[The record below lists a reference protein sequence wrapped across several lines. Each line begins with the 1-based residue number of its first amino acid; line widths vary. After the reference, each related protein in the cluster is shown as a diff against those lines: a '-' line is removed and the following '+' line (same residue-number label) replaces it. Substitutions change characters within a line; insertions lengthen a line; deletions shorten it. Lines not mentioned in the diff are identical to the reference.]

1 MFEFA
6 LPWLL
11 LAAPL
16 PLLIRAR
23 RPEQD
28 GSALWL
34 PFFSRW
40 QQLASRERPTR
51 DPRRRLLLWAIWLLL
66 LLAAAQPRWL
76 GEPISQPRSGRD
88 LMLAIDISGSMEA
101 TDLTLDGAPATR
113 LDVLKQ
119 VVGDFIARRTG
130 DRIGLVLFGERAYLQ
145 APLSF
150 DRTTIN
156 QLLQEAEI
164 GLAGAQRTAIGD
176 GMGMALKHL
185 HDSPAKRRAMIL
197 VTDGANNSGA
207 LTPVQATALATQEN
221 VTVYTI
227 GVGADEMLVNDWPF
241 GRRRVNPSADLD
253 EDSLK
258 HIASETGGDY
268 FRARDQQSLQQIYQ
282 QLDALEPAA
291 SDSDTVRPQTALY
304 YWPLAVAFLLAFA
317 RWLAAIAQAAA
328 WTRRTKQP
336 SVSESSPASAN
347 TLDAYPNN
355 VNGRQPS

>member
-11 LAAPL
+11 LLLPL
-16 PLLIRAR
+16 PLLIRPR
-23 RPEQD
+23 RPEQQ
-28 GSALWL
+28 GRALWL

-40 QQLASRERPTR
+40 QQLASDVPPSS
-51 DPRRRLLLWAIWLLL
+51 DPRRRSLLWLLWILL

-101 TDLTLDGAPATR
+101 TDLTLNGAPATR
-113 LDVLKQ
+113 LDVLKH
-119 VVGDFIARRTG
+119 VVSDFIERRTG

-150 DRTTIN
+150 DRHTIK

-164 GLAGAQRTAIGD
+164 GLAGAQRTAVGD
-176 GMGMALKHL
+176 GMGMALKYL
-185 HDSPAKRRAMIL
+185 HDSPATRRAMIL
-197 VTDGANNSGA
+197 VTDGANNSGT
-207 LTPVQATALATQEN
+207 LTPEQSTELAKSEN

-253 EDSLK
+253 EAALTK
-258 HIASETGGDY
+258 IADATGGSY
-268 FRARDQQSLQQIYQ
+268 FRARDQQSLSEIYRV
-282 QLDALEPAA
+282 LDTLEPVA
-291 SDSDTVRPQTALY
+291 SDSDTVRPQQALF
-304 YWPLAVAFLLAFA
+304 YWPLAIAFLLASW
-317 RWLAAIAQAAA
+317 RWLLALRRAAQPIVATGKPAEEQA
-328 WTRRTKQP
+328 
-336 SVSESSPASAN
+336 
-347 TLDAYPNN
+347 
-355 VNGRQPS
+355 

>member
-11 LAAPL
+11 LALPL
-16 PLLIRAR
+16 PFFIRAR
-23 RPEQD
+23 RPELQ

-40 QQLASRERPTR
+40 QQLANQERPTR
-51 DPRRRLLLWAIWLLL
+51 DPRRRLLLWLIWILL

-76 GEPISQPRSGRD
+76 GEPLSQPRSGRD

-101 TDLTLDGAPATR
+101 TDLTLNGAPATR
-113 LDVLKQ
+113 LDVLKH
-119 VVGDFIARRTG
+119 VVGEFIERRTG

-150 DRTTIN
+150 DRRTIN
-156 QLLQEAEI
+156 QLLQESEI
-164 GLAGAQRTAIGD
+164 GLAGAQRTAVGD

-185 HDSPAKRRAMIL
+185 HDSPAKKRAMIL
-197 VTDGANNSGA
+197 VTDGANNSGT
-207 LTPVQATALATQEN
+207 LTPEQSTTLAKEES

-253 EDSLK
+253 EEALK
-258 HIASETGGDY
+258 AIASETGGEY
-268 FRARDQQSLQQIYQ
+268 FRARDQQSLAQIYQ
-282 QLDALEPAA
+282 LLDQLEPVA
-291 SDSDTVRPQTALY
+291 SDADTVRPQTALF
-304 YWPLAVAFLLAFA
+304 YWPLAVAFLLALWRWSRLLMAA
-317 RWLAAIAQAAA
+317 RTAQA
-328 WTRRTKQP
+328 TRAQVAGEQ
-336 SVSESSPASAN
+336 S
-347 TLDAYPNN
+347 
-355 VNGRQPS
+355 

>member
-1 MFEFA
+1 MFDFA

-11 LAAPL
+11 LLLPL
-16 PLLIRAR
+16 PLLLRPR
-23 RPEQD
+23 RPELQ

-40 QQLASRERPTR
+40 QQLASHKESSR
-51 DPRRRLLLWAIWLLL
+51 DPRRRTLLWLLWCL
-66 LLAAAQPRWL
+66 LVLAAAQPRWL

-101 TDLTLDGAPATR
+101 TDLTLNGAPATR

-119 VVGDFIARRTG
+119 VVGEFIVRRTG

-150 DRTTIN
+150 DRNTIK

-185 HDSPAKRRAMIL
+185 HDSPATRRAMIL
-197 VTDGANNSGA
+197 VTDGANNSGT
-207 LTPVQATALATQEN
+207 LTPEQTTELAKREN

-253 EDSLK
+253 EAALTK
-258 HIASETGGDY
+258 IADATGGSY
-268 FRARDQQSLQQIYQ
+268 FRARDQQSLSDIYR
-282 QLDALEPAA
+282 QLDALEPVA
-291 SDSDTVRPQTALY
+291 SDSDTVRPQTALF
-304 YWPLAVAFLLAFA
+304 YWPLTLAFVLACWCWLLALRRA
-317 RWLAAIAQAAA
+317 PHTVTKAANHAEERA
-328 WTRRTKQP
+328 
-336 SVSESSPASAN
+336 
-347 TLDAYPNN
+347 
-355 VNGRQPS
+355 